1 MIAATKKNAE
11 MLGKRHGSTFEC
23 MFLVSEPL
31 SFLHYLSLALPERE
45 PTHHPIS
52 TFHRTISPAKPH
64 PNQTQGRN
72 CKTLKEEN
80 LTFTMATSPESSP
93 SRRRGSTGSA
103 PTLSRRL
110 SGGTAKKVRWIGKH
124 LKNLTKDDDSD
135 DELWGT
141 SIERPSDLED
151 PNCPINSVPIGYVP
165 LHQLT
170 LTRPEVVQ
178 RHWHKTSSFSND
190 IKKIARKSTKANLQD
205 IYTPLTNDVP
215 ASSSRPSTRR
225 SNTQPDT
232 PASRPQS
239 RVDQL
244 KNVGREDAPLI
255 NAASSSSFRFPSSL
269 KKDSSRDYTPGS
281 SSTWSGSRIGRP
293 RRGPDISRSGDI
305 YEPLK

>member
-1 MIAATKKNAE
+1 
-11 MLGKRHGSTFEC
+11 
-23 MFLVSEPL
+23 
-31 SFLHYLSLALPERE
+31 
-45 PTHHPIS
+45 
-52 TFHRTISPAKPH
+52 
-64 PNQTQGRN
+64 
-72 CKTLKEEN
+72 
-80 LTFTMATSPESSP
+80 MATSPESSP

-151 PNCPINSVPIGYVP
+151 PNCPINK
-165 LHQLT
+165 
-170 LTRPEVVQ
+170 VVQ

-244 KNVGREDAPLI
+244 KNVGREDAPL
-255 NAASSSSFRFPSSL
+255 
-269 KKDSSRDYTPGS
+269 
-281 SSTWSGSRIGRP
+281 
-293 RRGPDISRSGDI
+293 
-305 YEPLK
+305 